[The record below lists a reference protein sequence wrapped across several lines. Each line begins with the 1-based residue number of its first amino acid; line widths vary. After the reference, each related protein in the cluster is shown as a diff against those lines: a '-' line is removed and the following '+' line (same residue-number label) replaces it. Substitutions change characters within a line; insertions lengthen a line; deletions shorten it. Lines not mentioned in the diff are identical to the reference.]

1 MPSAKPDKTL
11 IKTAVRDRYGWER
24 PHDLFSPCQDAALMA
39 IADGCITPARAAQLE
54 FRLTALPRVDYFPYN
69 ILQRALGDALQPGC
83 WSPAVERDL
92 LIFISTVFAERD
104 TLFAYSRLISENLP
118 TMGDIYPQLFD
129 RPPANLSLAD
139 NLCHFTGAFNGL
151 SRKQCYEAITTRGG
165 IPSDDGWYT
174 DCFFVA
180 NDHYHKRA
188 ISNGFAAAIAAR
200 ATYGITRIYRESA
213 FHHNG

>member
-11 IKTAVRDRYGWER
+11 IKTTVRNRYGWER
-24 PHDLFSPCQDAALMA
+24 PSALFRPCQDAAMMA
-39 IADGCITPARAAQLE
+39 ISDGCITPSRAAQLQ
-54 FRLTALPRVDYFPYN
+54 LTFATLPHLDYFPYN
-69 ILQRALGDALQPGC
+69 IMQRVLDNALQPGC
-83 WSPAVERDL
+83 WDPAVERDL
-92 LIFISTVFAERD
+92 LIFISNVFAERD
-104 TLFAYSRLISENLP
+104 TLFGYSGLIAEDLP

-129 RPPANLSLAD
+129 RAPADLSLAGK
-139 NLCHFTGAFNGL
+139 LCHFTGAFNGL
-151 SRKQCYEAITTRGG
+151 SRKQCYELITTRGG

-213 FHHNG
+213 FQNNE